1 MAEFKLHLEMN
12 MKTKPTLIRLSPK
25 DQRSFVAAILNP
37 PPLTPAMER
46 AWEAHA
52 RLISK

>member
-12 MKTKPTLIRLSPK
+12 RKTKPTLIRLSSK

-37 PPLTPAMER
+37 PPLRPAMQR

-52 RLISK
+52 RLIAK